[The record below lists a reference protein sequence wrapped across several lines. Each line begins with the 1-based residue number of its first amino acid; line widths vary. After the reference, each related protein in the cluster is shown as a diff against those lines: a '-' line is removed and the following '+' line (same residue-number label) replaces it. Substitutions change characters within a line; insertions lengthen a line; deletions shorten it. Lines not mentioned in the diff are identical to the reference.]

1 MLSANPSEEKNAVRT
16 RSLITN
22 FRDLAGLLALLTV
35 LSLLTALSMS
45 ARAQGDPPPALGKL
59 PAPSGPAAR
68 DSELYC
74 AGYIEHAPNYSALE
88 IVGGEQE
95 QEQYVF
101 ARGDFVYIRGGARQA
116 VRVGDEFTV
125 IRPRG
130 QFKSKLSKKDGWLGV
145 YTQEVGRIRVTEV
158 KDEVSVAVVAHS
170 CDTLLLGDL
179 LRHAPPR
186 TSPDAQAG
194 DAFDRFAD
202 PAGKPTGRIVAA
214 RDYREMLSREQ
225 VVYVDLGAEDNVR
238 VGDRLTVYRPVGKG
252 GVTSFHEDDVA
263 VGARYGFESE
273 VFRGGQLSNQAPRA
287 EYPPEDSVKGPVRKL
302 GTTKS
307 RRPRLPRKNVGEL
320 VVLNV
325 QRRTATAII
334 TRSVQEIH
342 TGDYVEVR

>member
-1 MLSANPSEEKNAVRT
+1 MRT
-16 RSLITN
+16 RSLVTT

-35 LSLLTALSMS
+35 FALLTALSMS
-45 ARAQGDPPPALGKL
+45 ARAQDNSAPALGKL
-59 PAPSGPAAR
+59 PAPANPAAR

-101 ARGDFVYIRGGARQA
+101 SRGDFLYIRGGARQA

-125 IRPRG
+125 VRPRG
-130 QFKSKLSKKDGWLGV
+130 RFKSKLSKKDGWLGV
-145 YTQEVGRIRVTEV
+145 YTQEVGRLRVTEV
-158 KDEVSVAVVAHS
+158 KDEVSVAVVAFA
-170 CDTLLLGDL
+170 CDALLLGDL

-186 TSPDAQAG
+186 TSPPAQAEEV
-194 DAFDRFAD
+194 FDRFAD

-252 GVTSFHEDDVA
+252 GVTRFREEE
-263 VGARYGFESE
+263 VGPAASYGFESE
-273 VFRGGQLSNQAPRA
+273 VFRGGQLSNKAGRVQ
-287 EYPPEDSVKGPVRKL
+287 YPPEDSIKGPLR
-302 GTTKS
+302 TTAQIKD

-320 VVLNV
+320 VILNV

>member
-1 MLSANPSEEKNAVRT
+1 VRT

-22 FRDLAGLLALLTV
+22 FRDLAGLLALLT
-35 LSLLTALSMS
+35 LFSLLTALSMS
-45 ARAQGDPPPALGKL
+45 AQAQAVTAAPQPGQPPA
-59 PAPSGPAAR
+59 GPTVAAR

-88 IVGGEQE
+88 IVGGEEE

-101 ARGDFVYIRGGARQA
+101 STGDHVYIRGGSRQA

-130 QFKSKLSKKDGWLGV
+130 QFKSKWSRKDGWLGV
-145 YTQEVGRIRVTEV
+145 YTQEVGRLRVVEV

-179 LRHAPPR
+179 LRHVPQRTPPVME
-186 TSPDAQAG
+186 TADE
-194 DAFDRFAD
+194 FDRFAD
-202 PAGKPTGRIVAA
+202 PNGKPTGRIVAA

-252 GVTSFHEDDVA
+252 SVNHFREEEVTPAAS
-263 VGARYGFESE
+263 YGFESE
-273 VFRGGQLSNQAPRA
+273 VFRGGRLSNKAPRVQ
-287 EYPPEDSVKGPVRKL
+287 YPPEDSIKGPIR
-302 GTTKS
+302 TTAQIKD

-325 QRRTATAII
+325 QRRTATAIV
-334 TRSVQEIH
+334 TRAVQEIH
-342 TGDYVEVR
+342 TGDFVEVR

>member
-1 MLSANPSEEKNAVRT
+1 MRT
-16 RSLITN
+16 RSLVTN
-22 FRDLAGLLALLTV
+22 FRDLAGLLSLLT
-35 LSLLTALSMS
+35 LISLLTALSM
-45 ARAQGDPPPALGKL
+45 AAQAQDAPAAAQGRPPLAY
-59 PAPSGPAAR
+59 APAAR

-74 AGYIEHAPNYSALE
+74 AGYIEYEANYSALE

-95 QEQYVF
+95 QERYVF
-101 ARGDFVYIRGGARQA
+101 SRGDFVYIRGGARQA

-125 IRPRG
+125 VRPRG
-130 QFKSKLSKKDGWLGV
+130 QFKSKLSRKDGSLGI
-145 YTQEVGRIRVTEV
+145 YTQEVGRLRVTDV
-158 KDEVSVAVVAHS
+158 KDEVSVALIAHA
-170 CDTLLLGDL
+170 CDAVLLGDL

-186 TSPDAQAG
+186 TSPPAQAEG
-194 DAFDRFAD
+194 VFDRFAD

-214 RDYREMLSREQ
+214 RDSREMVSREQ
-225 VVYVDLGAEDNVR
+225 IVYVDLGAEDNVR

-263 VGARYGFESE
+263 VNGRSGFESD
-273 VFRGGQLSNQAPRA
+273 VFRGGPMSNQAARA
-287 EYPPEDSVKGPVRKL
+287 NYPPEDSVKGSVRKL
-302 GTTKS
+302 GTTKD
-307 RRPRLPRKNVGEL
+307 RRPPLPRKNVGEL

>member
-1 MLSANPSEEKNAVRT
+1 MRT
-16 RSLITN
+16 RSLVTN

-45 ARAQGDPPPALGKL
+45 ARAQDNPAPAPGTL
-59 PAPSGPAAR
+59 PAPASPAAR

-95 QEQYVF
+95 QEQYIF

-145 YTQEVGRIRVTEV
+145 YTQEIGRIRVTEV
-158 KDEVSVAVVAHS
+158 KDEVSVAVIAYS
-170 CDTLLLGDL
+170 CDTVLLGDL

-186 TSPDAQAG
+186 TSPPAQAE
-194 DAFDRFAD
+194 DVFDRFAD
-202 PAGKPTGRIVAA
+202 PAGKPAGRIVAA
-214 RDYREMLSREQ
+214 RDYREMVSREQ
-225 VVYVDLGAEDNVR
+225 VVYIDLGTEDNVR

-252 GVTSFHEDDVA
+252 GLTRFREEE
-263 VGARYGFESE
+263 VGPTASYGFESE
-273 VFRGGQLSNQAPRA
+273 VFRGGQLSNKSGRVQ
-287 EYPPEDSVKGPVRKL
+287 YPPGDSIKGPLR
-302 GTTKS
+302 TTAQVKD
-307 RRPRLPRKNVGEL
+307 RRPPLPRKNVGEM
-320 VVLNV
+320 VILNV

-334 TRSVQEIH
+334 TRAVQEIH

>member
-1 MLSANPSEEKNAVRT
+1 MRT
-16 RSLITN
+16 RSLVNN
-22 FRDLAGLLALLTV
+22 FRDLAGLLSLLT
-35 LSLLTALSMS
+35 LFSLLTALSM
-45 ARAQGDPPPALGKL
+45 AAQAQDAPAAAQGRPPA
-59 PAPSGPAAR
+59 ADAPAAR

-95 QEQYVF
+95 QEQYVY

-145 YTQEVGRIRVTEV
+145 YTQEVGRLRVTEV
-158 KDEVSVAVVAHS
+158 KDEVSVAVIVHS
-170 CDTLLLGDL
+170 CDTVLLGDL

-186 TSPDAQAG
+186 TSPPAQADG
-194 DAFDRFAD
+194 SFDRFAD
-202 PAGKPTGRIVAA
+202 PAGKATGRIVAA
-214 RDYREMLSREQ
+214 RDFREMLSREQ

-252 GVTSFHEDDVA
+252 GVNRFREEEIGPTAS
-263 VGARYGFESE
+263 YGFESE
-273 VFRGGQLSNQAPRA
+273 VFRGGQLSNKSGRVQ
-287 EYPPEDSVKGPVRKL
+287 YPPKDSIKGPLR
-302 GTTKS
+302 TTAQVKD